1 MGTLPNQNSAGQ
13 QRHDGQKNYQNSN
26 QRNPDHNRS
35 DTQKH
40 QYKEYEQALTN
51 DANFEEGKPTEE
63 MDFSDQDENE
73 TK

>member
-1 MGTLPNQNSAGQ
+1 MGTLPNQNSGGQ

-35 DTQKH
+35 DTQKR
-40 QYKEYEQALTN
+40 QYMEYEQALTN
-51 DANFEEGKPTEE
+51 DANFEEGKSTEE

-73 TK
+73 TR